1 MALNHNI
8 FSASYVCLLYFV
20 HLARKYNGWPSSPA
34 AVKLQQQVQLQFQF
48 IFGQSNNLNFCYT
61 RSLVKVIM

>member
-1 MALNHNI
+1 M
-8 FSASYVCLLYFV
+8 

-34 AVKLQQQVQLQFQF
+34 AVKLQQQAQLRFQF
-48 IFGQSNNLNFCYT
+48 IFGQSNNLNFFYT